1 MSTDS
6 TDSTTIRVSEN
17 LADELH
23 ERKSRGDTYN
33 DVVRRLLT
41 DESE

>member
-1 MSTDS
+1 MSTN
-6 TDSTTIRVSEN
+6 STTIRVSEE

-33 DVVRRLLT
+33 DVVRRLLE
-41 DESE
+41 DRAS